1 MFMEGLCVVIGKE
14 YKQGKHFLPQKKKE
28 GMSSAGRGWGG
39 VGWGRVGYRDFRSE
53 EGT

>member
-14 YKQGKHFLPQKKKE
+14 YKQGKHFLPQKKKKK
-28 GMSSAGRGWGG
+28 GG
-39 VGWGRVGYRDFRSE
+39 LTSPGGGGGGGGGGYRDFRSE

>member
-14 YKQGKHFLPQKKKE
+14 YKQGKRFLPQKK
-28 GMSSAGRGWGG
+28 RGDVKRREG
-39 VGWGRVGYRDFRSE
+39 VGLGGVGYRDFRSE